1 MYISVT
7 VFLSYFC
14 DLLKVFCGKRTAYT
28 GKTKRKIIFLLLSH
42 ETTFF

>member
-7 VFLSYFC
+7 VFLSHFC
-14 DLLKVFCGKRTAYT
+14 DFLKILCCKRTAYT
-28 GKTKRKIIFLLLSH
+28 GKTKRKIILLLLSH